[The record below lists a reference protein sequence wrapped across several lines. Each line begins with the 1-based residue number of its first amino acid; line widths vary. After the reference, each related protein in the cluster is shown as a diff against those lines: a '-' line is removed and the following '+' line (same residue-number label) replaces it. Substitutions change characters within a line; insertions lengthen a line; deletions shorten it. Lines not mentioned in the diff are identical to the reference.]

1 MIKFCIGRAFVCAL
15 ALTSANAV
23 LSAQISIGGVTAGN
37 AQIPQEKIETKYGTF
52 SVKGGF
58 PAERYESGAAKSFYI
73 EDFGQPVR
81 IPYPSA
87 TFGAIFI
94 ETPVP
99 GTDYLS
105 QKNAQPAEFYENGNL
120 KTVRLANVKYDS
132 LGGDNYLHISFEK
145 YNESLAIFPKS
156 IIHFYENGTIESVK
170 VAADQSF
177 KFLRDLR
184 KNDKTKAVFKN
195 QSEVFFY
202 ESGAVKEFVPQGVN
216 FPNPLNFSLKLGTSV
231 VVSEDDPTKLISFYP
246 GNGSALVF
254 GDGIK
259 VTCIPGEPLVFYED
273 GKTLKQISWTF
284 ENVNF
289 TLGNVHFYFNP
300 KSDFPPNTTSQI
312 VSFSETGA
320 VKSMKAVKGSDFP
333 ALVEN
338 KVVAVNQVDYDEN
351 GEITMAYFAE
361 SQILSETQTK
371 DGIQTIFAW
380 KIYYKDG
387 KRNAALGCAVLQS
400 PRGSFYNT
408 NYSCAAI
415 FDADKIRTVKISE
428 LSAKD
433 SFIFDESGNPAA
445 VLISSSGKIIE
456 IE

>member
-1 MIKFCIGRAFVCAL
+1 MIKSSIGRAFVCAL
-15 ALTSANAV
+15 ALTSANAA

-58 PAERYESGAAKSFYI
+58 PAERYESGAVKSFYI

-81 IPYPSA
+81 ISYPSA

-156 IIHFYENGTIESVK
+156 VIRFYENGNIESVK

-184 KNDKTKAVFKN
+184 KNEKTKAVFKN

-202 ESGAVKEFVPQGVN
+202 ESGAVKEFVPQGAN
-216 FPNPLNFSLKLGTSV
+216 YPNPLNFSLKLGTSV
-231 VVSEDDPTKLISFYP
+231 VVSEDDPTKLLSFYP
-246 GNGSALVF
+246 GNGSALVL

-289 TLGNVHFYFNP
+289 TLGNVRFYFNP

-361 SQILSETQTK
+361 SQILSEIETK

-380 KIYYKDG
+380 KIYYKEG

-400 PRGSFYNT
+400 SRGSFYNT
-408 NYSCAAI
+408 NYNCAAI